1 MKYWGEHRCP
11 HVKVAP
17 SRTASV
23 RYTKVGAGSV
33 PFLTDEGWLMFYHG
47 VIDRT
52 RRGYRYSTWSRPARQ
67 GEPRTRALPLKA
79 LPARPGRALRA
90 LPWATFRDVVFPCAS
105 IQDGDRVAIYYGAAD
120 TCVGLAFG
128 HISEIINHL
137 KENHL

>member
-1 MKYWGEHRCP
+1 M
-11 HVKVAP
+11 KVAP
-17 SRTASV
+17 FEDSAWQC
-23 RYTKVGAGSV
+23 TKVGAGSV

-47 VIDRT
+47 VINT
-52 RRGYRYSTWSRPARQ
+52 CRGYRYSMGAALLDKENPERVLYRSKPYLLAPAAPYELM
-67 GEPRTRALPLKA
+67 GDVP
-79 LPARPGRALRA
+79 
-90 LPWATFRDVVFPCAS
+90 DVVFPCAS